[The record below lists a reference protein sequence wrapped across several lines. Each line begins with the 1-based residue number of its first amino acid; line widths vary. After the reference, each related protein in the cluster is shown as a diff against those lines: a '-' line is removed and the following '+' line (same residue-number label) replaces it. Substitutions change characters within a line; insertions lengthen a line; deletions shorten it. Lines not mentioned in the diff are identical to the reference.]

1 MTEFSDE
8 EMLKDLQAR
17 ARALPRE
24 IEPPAEAWSVIK
36 AEIEKPGPLSA
47 PIPLPQTHRFWQRP
61 AFLAAAGLLLVVGS
75 SLVTLAVVRNRGVGT
90 PRVAAS
96 ENNPQHSEQGP
107 STFAEFAS
115 VENDY
120 ISSVNQ
126 LSALLESEKTALA
139 PETMSKLKKSLEVID
154 AAILEARRALAA
166 DPANK
171 AIVEMLRTSYD
182 QKLDLLKRTTEM
194 GRT

>member
-1 MTEFSDE
+1 MTEFSEE
-8 EMLKDLQAR
+8 EMLKDLQER

-24 IEPPAEAWSVIK
+24 IEPPADAWNAIR
-36 AEIEKPGPLSA
+36 AEIEKPAIRSTPTS
-47 PIPLPQTHRFWQRP
+47 LPQSQRFWQRP
-61 AFLAAAGLLLVVGS
+61 AFLVAAGLLLMVGS
-75 SLVTLAVVRNRGVGT
+75 SLVTVAVVRDWNAQSS
-90 PRVAAS
+90 RVALTEGSSPRPNA
-96 ENNPQHSEQGP
+96 GP

-120 ISSVNQ
+120 IGTVNQ
-126 LSALLESEKTALA
+126 LSAVLESERTSLS
-139 PETMSKLKKSLEVID
+139 PETVAKLKKSLGVID

>member
-1 MTEFSDE
+1 MTEFSEE
-8 EMLKDLQAR
+8 EMLKDLQTR

-24 IEPPAEAWSVIK
+24 VEPPADAWNAIK
-36 AEIEKPGPLSA
+36 AEIERPARPSA
-47 PIPLPQTHRFWQRP
+47 SISLPRAQRFWQRP

-75 SLVTLAVVRNRGVGT
+75 SLVTVTIVRDRS
-90 PRVAAS
+90 AAS
-96 ENNPQHSEQGP
+96 VRAATLNSLSRSEHGP

-126 LSALLESEKTALA
+126 LSAVLESEKTTLS
-139 PETMSKLKKSLEVID
+139 PETVAKLKKSLEVID